1 MNIPNAKQDQET
13 EEIRWPNHHTE
24 NLNSVFRKLKEFQEN
39 LTEACKTDGH
49 NSVKSSIN
57 LR

>member
-13 EEIRWPNHHTE
+13 EEIRWQNHHTE

-39 LTEACKTDGH
+39 Q
-49 NSVKSSIN
+49 
-57 LR
+57 R